1 MLNTLKILLCVSF
14 LITAIVARKYDSA
27 SSSEESGVSLSAR
40 EYEALVSTAQRGR
53 LAEIILQHMT
63 KSDSQDEEAAA
74 AAATYEAIHEEPTL
88 KHKRFSRYQTGSTR
102 SRAKLL
108 QELREKI
115 HGERRG

>member
-1 MLNTLKILLCVSF
+1 MLNTLKISLCVSF

-27 SSSEESGVSLSAR
+27 SSEESGVSLSAR

-53 LAEIILQHMT
+53 LAEIILQHMA
-63 KSDSQDEEAAA
+63 KSDSQDDEAAA
-74 AAATYEAIHEEPTL
+74 AAATAEAMNEEPTL

>member
-1 MLNTLKILLCVSF
+1 MLNTLKISLCVSF

-27 SSSEESGVSLSAR
+27 SSEESGVSLSAR

-53 LAEIILQHMT
+53 LAEIILQHMA
-63 KSDSQDEEAAA
+63 KSDSQDDEEAAA
-74 AAATYEAIHEEPTL
+74 ATAEAMNEEPTL

>member
-1 MLNTLKILLCVSF
+1 MLNTLKISLCVSF

-27 SSSEESGVSLSAR
+27 SSEESVGVSLSAR

-53 LAEIILQHMT
+53 LAEIILQHMA
-63 KSDSQDEEAAA
+63 KSDSQDDEEAAA
-74 AAATYEAIHEEPTL
+74 ATAEAMNEEPTL

>member
-1 MLNTLKILLCVSF
+1 MLNTLKISLCVSF

-27 SSSEESGVSLSAR
+27 SYEESEVSLSAR

-53 LAEIILQHMT
+53 LAEIILQHMA
-63 KSDSQDEEAAA
+63 KSDSQDDEEAAA
-74 AAATYEAIHEEPTL
+74 ATAEAMNEEPTL